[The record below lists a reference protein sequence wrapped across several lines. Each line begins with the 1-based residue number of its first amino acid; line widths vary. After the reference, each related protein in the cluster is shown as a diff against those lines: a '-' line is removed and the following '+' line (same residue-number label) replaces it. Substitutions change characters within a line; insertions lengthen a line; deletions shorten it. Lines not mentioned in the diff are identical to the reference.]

1 MNRIIITGRLTD
13 QPQLRYTQSNKA
25 FARFTLAVNRQ
36 RKQDGTQE
44 ADFINCIAWDK
55 TAELICNYL
64 SKGSFIG
71 VEGRLQTGTYEKADG
86 TRGYTTDV
94 YVQNIE
100 FLEKKKS
107 EQETTNDEQE
117 NTTDPYADFG
127 EQVDLDNFLD

>member
-1 MNRIIITGRLTD
+1 MNRITLTGRLTD
-13 QPQLRYTQSNKA
+13 QAQLRYTQSNKA

-64 SKGSFIG
+64 NKGSLVG
-71 VEGRLQTGTYEKADG
+71 VEGRLQTGTYEKTDG
-86 TRGYTTDV
+86 SRGYTTDV
-94 YVQNIE
+94 LVQNIE

-107 EQETTNDEQE
+107 EQKTTNDEQE
-117 NTTDPYADFG
+117 NTTDPYSLMA
-127 EQVDLDNFLD
+127 EQIDLDNFLD

>member
-1 MNRIIITGRLTD
+1 MNRIVITGRLTAK
-13 QPQLRYTQSNKA
+13 PELRYTSSNKA
-25 FARFTLAVNRQ
+25 FARFTIAVNRQ
-36 RKQDGTQE
+36 KEG

-64 SKGSFIG
+64 DKGSFIG
-71 VEGRLQTGTYEKADG
+71 VEGRLQTSSYEKQDG
-86 TRGYTTDV
+86 TKGHTTDV
-94 YVQNIE
+94 VVQNIE

-117 NTTDPYADFG
+117 NTTDIYADFG

>member
-1 MNRIIITGRLTD
+1 MNRIVITGRLTTK
-13 QPQLRYTQSNKA
+13 PEHRYTSSNKA
-25 FARFTLAVNRQ
+25 FTKFTIAVNRQ
-36 RKQDGTQE
+36 KEG

-64 SKGSFIG
+64 NKGSFIG

-86 TRGYTTDV
+86 SRGYTTDV
-94 YVQNIE
+94 LVQNIE

-107 EQETTNDEQE
+107 GQEATNDEQE

>member
-1 MNRIIITGRLTD
+1 MNRITLTGRLTAKAL
-13 QPQLRYTQSNKA
+13 LRYTTSNKA
-25 FARFTLAVNRQ
+25 FTRFSIAVNR
-36 RKQDGTQE
+36 KKEG

-64 SKGSFIG
+64 DKGSFIG
-71 VEGRLQTGTYEKADG
+71 IEGRLQTSSYERQDG
-86 TRGYTTDV
+86 TKGYTTDV

-107 EQETTNDEQE
+107 GQEAINDKQE
-117 NTTDPYADFG
+117 NATDPYSLMA

>member
-1 MNRIIITGRLTD
+1 MNRIILTGRLTD
-13 QPQLRYTQSNKA
+13 QAQLRYTQSNKA

-86 TRGYTTDV
+86 SRGYTTDV
-94 YVQNIE
+94 LVQNVE

-107 EQETTNDEQE
+107 GQETTNNEQE

>member
-1 MNRIIITGRLTD
+1 VNRIVITGRLTAK
-13 QPQLRYTQSNKA
+13 PELRYTSSNKA
-25 FARFTLAVNRQ
+25 FARFTIAVNRQ
-36 RKQDGTQE
+36 KEG

-64 SKGSFIG
+64 DKGSFIG
-71 VEGRLQTGTYEKADG
+71 VEGRLQTSSYEKQDG
-86 TRGYTTDV
+86 TKGHTTDV
-94 YVQNIE
+94 VVQNIE

-117 NTTDPYADFG
+117 NTTDIYADFG